1 MLYNLLM
8 VTNHEG
14 WPVSPIGFSGLSCF
28 QCPYVLSHAEV
39 AQLGRTLRNC
49 PSCGVIVNPHLFNVS
64 LLPESID
71 LWDSANLFNQSWFH
85 ATHMENW
92 MEELLDDYEEPLV
105 HVGTRGAA
113 LSRGRDN
120 RDDTRKTY
128 YDTWYLYE
136 VMLRPDT
143 QVIPSVVFDLGED
156 APALVSDLEES
167 EEYWGGSR
175 GVLRYVNQYENP
187 GSISLIVDPRRLK
200 VISKSTIAAKELDNL
215 YLSSF

>member
-1 MLYNLLM
+1 
-8 VTNHEG
+8 
-14 WPVSPIGFSGLSCF
+14 
-28 QCPYVLSHAEV
+28 
-39 AQLGRTLRNC
+39 
-49 PSCGVIVNPHLFNVS
+49 
-64 LLPESID
+64 
-71 LWDSANLFNQSWFH
+71 
-85 ATHMENW
+85 MENW

-143 QVIPSVVFDLGED
+143 QVIPTVVFDLGED